1 LWREDIPHELI
12 DDCLRDSCILS
23 EALRCIQVG
32 LLCVQHVPDDRPNM
46 TATVMMLGSEIT
58 LPRPKEPGFLNQRV
72 SIEETSSSKEEIPS
86 INGVTISR
94 LNAR

>member
-1 LWREDIPHELI
+1 LWREEIPHELI
-12 DDCLRDSCILS
+12 DDCLRDSCILP

-46 TATVMMLGSEIT
+46 TTVVMMLGSDIT
-58 LPRPKEPGFLNQRV
+58 LPQPKEPGFFIQKV
-72 SIEETSSSKEEIPS
+72 STEESSSSAGDIPS

-94 LNAR
+94 FNAR